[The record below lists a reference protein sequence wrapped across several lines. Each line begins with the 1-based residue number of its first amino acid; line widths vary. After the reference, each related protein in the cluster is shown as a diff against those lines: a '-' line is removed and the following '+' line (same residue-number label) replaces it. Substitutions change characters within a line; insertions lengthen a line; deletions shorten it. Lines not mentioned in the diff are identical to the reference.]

1 LNGFTS
7 LSAIPGL
14 SEENENGNG
23 GLSRTQSEGGV
34 VGGLGGSGVVGG
46 KIKHTLVA
54 VAAAVAAAVAQ
65 Y

>member
-1 LNGFTS
+1 
-7 LSAIPGL
+7 L

-46 KIKHTLVA
+46 KIKHTLAAV
-54 VAAAVAAAVAQ
+54 VAAVVQ

>member
-1 LNGFTS
+1 MNGFTS

-54 VAAAVAAAVAQ
+54 VAVAQ